1 MRECVVVNTGYKSR
15 HFFSELQKKMPIFV
29 QIDFAMSGSLLLSL
43 LLQVFLPKMVEIPAG
58 SFTMGTAQPPME
70 DWDEAPARCV
80 SVQAFRISATEITNA
95 QYEAFDPS
103 HRSLRGY
110 QGFSKADD
118 EAVVMVSWEEATAY
132 CQWLSQRTGQ
142 LFRLPTEAEWEY
154 ACRAGTESDYN
165 TGDTFP
171 ESQWKVQKNTRY
183 KEPVSLQV
191 AQFEPNAWGL
201 YDMHG
206 NVEEWCLDAVSSS
219 PASTGDLRAVR
230 GGSHNTPVRYLRSA
244 NRSASVPADRSVL
257 LGFRVVEGP
266 TSTESAPSVPV
277 APLFEEPLPYV
288 LQPEDGVTPFYAHN
302 HQPAVT
308 WTPDGDLLA
317 IWFSTDAEAGRE
329 MVVLQS
335 RFHEG
340 RWSPASLFY
349 KVPDRNMTG
358 SALLTMDGR
367 ILHFQGIGDAGEWK
381 DLALGMRESQDG
393 GCTWTATRLIEP
405 EHEVRH
411 QVIAGPI
418 VTKDGRILLCCDAG
432 PGGQDGTSLHV
443 SRDGG
448 LTWEDTG
455 STIAGI
461 HAGIVER
468 KDGSLMAFGRGN
480 AIAGQMPCSIS
491 RDGGYTWDFSATDF
505 PPIGSGQRLVLKR
518 LQEGPL
524 MLCSFGPDGLYVAL
538 SYDEGVNWPVKKLL
552 TDGKT
557 RVLDGGA
564 WTGTFT
570 LDATHAEPKGY
581 LACTQSPDGVIHLLS
596 SRVHYRFNLAWIQQ

>member
-1 MRECVVVNTGYKSR
+1 MLTALLALA
-15 HFFSELQKKMPIFV
+15 LQ
-29 QIDFAMSGSLLLSL
+29 A
-43 LLQVFLPKMVEIPAG
+43 LPLPRMVDIPAG
-58 SFTMGTAQPPME
+58 TFWMGTVNPPME
-70 DWDEAPARCV
+70 DWDEAPRREV
-80 SVQAFRISATEITNA
+80 KVDAFRMSATEVTNA

-103 HRSLRGY
+103 HKRGE
-110 QGFSKADD
+110 QGFSTGDD
-118 EAVVMVSWEEATAY
+118 EAVIMVSWDDAMAY
-132 CQWLSQRTGQ
+132 CRWLSEQTGKHY
-142 LFRLPTEAEWEY
+142 RLPTETEWEY
-154 ACRAGTESDYN
+154 ACRAGTTTAYN

-171 ESQWKVQKNTRY
+171 ESQWKVQKNTRD
-183 KEPVSLQV
+183 KEYVSLQV
-191 AQFEPNAWGL
+191 AQFEPNVWGL

-206 NVEEWCLDAVSSS
+206 NVEEWCHDYY
-219 PASTGDLRAVR
+219 GDTEFRSVR

-244 NRSASVPADRSVL
+244 NRSASVQADRSVL
-257 LGFRVVEGP
+257 LGFRVVESPKETIRVCGGL
-266 TSTESAPSVPV
+266 ARHPV
-277 APLFEEPLPYV
+277 RKYSWKRLRRKPVFEEPLPYV
-288 LQPEDGVTPFYAHN
+288 ITPSDNLTPFYAHN

-308 WTPDGDLLA
+308 WTPEGELLA

-335 RFHEG
+335 RFQG
-340 RWSPASLFY
+340 GTWSPATLFY

-358 SALLTMDGR
+358 CALLTQDDR

-381 DLALGMRESQDG
+381 DLALGMRESTDCG
-393 GCTWTATRLIEP
+393 YTWSPTELIEP
-405 EHEVRH
+405 EHRVRH

-432 PGGQDGTSLHV
+432 PGGEAGTSLHV

-448 LTWEDTG
+448 KTWEDTG

-480 AIAGQMPCSIS
+480 AIDGHMPCSIS
-491 RDGGYTWDFSATDF
+491 YDGGFTWTCSATEF

-518 LQEGPL
+518 LQEGPI
-524 MLCSFGPDGLYVAL
+524 MLCSFGENGLFVAL
-538 SYDEGVNWPVKKLL
+538 SYDEGATWPVKKLL
-552 TDGKT
+552 TDGQT

-570 LDATHAEPKGY
+570 MDATHAEPKGY
-581 LACTQSPDGVIHLLS
+581 LACTQTPDGMIHLLS
-596 SRVHYRFNLAWIQQ
+596 SRVHYRFNLPWIESKR

>member
-1 MRECVVVNTGYKSR
+1 MMKT
-15 HFFSELQKKMPIFV
+15 
-29 QIDFAMSGSLLLSL
+29 LLISL
-43 LLQVFLPKMVEIPAG
+43 LLQALPLPRMVDIPAG
-58 SFTMGTAQPPME
+58 TFWMGTENPPME
-70 DWDEAPARCV
+70 DWDEAPRREV
-80 SVQAFRISATEITNA
+80 KVDAFRMSATEITNA
-95 QYEAFDPS
+95 QYEAFDPK
-103 HRSLRGY
+103 HQRGE
-110 QGFSKADD
+110 QGFSKGDD
-118 EAVVMVSWEEATAY
+118 EAVIMVSWDDAMAY
-132 CQWLSQRTGQ
+132 CRWLSDKTGKHY
-142 LFRLPTEAEWEY
+142 RLPTEAEWEY
-154 ACRAGTESDYN
+154 ACRAGTTTAYN

-171 ESQWKVQKNTRY
+171 ESQWKVQRNTRD

-206 NVEEWCLDAVSSS
+206 NVEEWCYDEI
-219 PASTGDLRAVR
+219 DWQYRAVR

-244 NRSASVPADRSVL
+244 NRSASIPGDRSVL
-257 LGFRVVEGP
+257 LGFRIVESNLQP
-266 TSTESAPSVPV
+266 RDEDW
-277 APLFEEPLPYV
+277 PLFSYGRARGHWGPAIGEPVFLEPLPYV
-288 LQPEDGVTPFYAHN
+288 IEPVNRHPFYAHN

-308 WTPDGDLLA
+308 WTPGGELLA

-335 RFHEG
+335 SFKDG
-340 RWSPASLFY
+340 KWTPATPFC

-358 SALLTMDGR
+358 SALLTLSKGE
-367 ILHFQGIGDAGEWK
+367 ILHFQGVGDAGEWK
-381 DLALGMRESQDG
+381 DLALAMRRRRSG
-393 GCTWTATRLIEP
+393 NKYGPWSCLRYIEP
-405 EHEVRH
+405 EHRVRH

-432 PGGQDGTSLHV
+432 PDGEAGTSLHV
-443 SRDGG
+443 SKDGG
-448 LTWEDTG
+448 KTWEDTG

-480 AIAGQMPCSIS
+480 AIDGHMPCSIS
-491 RDGGYTWDFSATDF
+491 YDGGYSWSYSPTEF

-524 MLCSFGPDGLYVAL
+524 MLCSFGENGLFVAL
-538 SYDEGVNWPVKKLL
+538 SYDEGATWPVKKLL

-557 RVLDGGA
+557 RTLDGGA

-570 LDATHAEPKGY
+570 MDATHAEPKDY
-581 LACTQSPDGVIHLLS
+581 LACTQSPDGMIHLLS
-596 SRVHYRFNLAWIQQ
+596 SRVHYRFNLKWIEK